1 MVHAAD
7 ELEAAFAA
15 VVKEKADALVFQ
27 PSLPT
32 QRVVELALAHR
43 LPTATSIRAF
53 AEIGGLLSYGSDGP
67 ALFRR
72 AAAFVHKTLRG
83 EKPGDIPVEQP
94 TKFNLIINLKTAK
107 AIGITVPPTLLAR
120 ADEVIECGLSSPM
133 RRMPSSIDQ
142 CRAGLVCIGEEAETD
157 AWLWCKAIPP
167 RLPTLTT
174 LGAVGRLPSA

>member
-1 MVHAAD
+1 MVNAVD

-15 VVKEKADALVFQ
+15 VVKAKADALVFQ

-72 AAAFVHKTLRG
+72 VAAFVQRLCEAKSR
-83 EKPGDIPVEQP
+83 DIPVEQP
-94 TKFNLIINLKTAK
+94 TKFNLIVNLKTAK

-120 ADEVIECGLSSPM
+120 ADEVIE
-133 RRMPSSIDQ
+133 
-142 CRAGLVCIGEEAETD
+142 
-157 AWLWCKAIPP
+157 
-167 RLPTLTT
+167 
-174 LGAVGRLPSA
+174 